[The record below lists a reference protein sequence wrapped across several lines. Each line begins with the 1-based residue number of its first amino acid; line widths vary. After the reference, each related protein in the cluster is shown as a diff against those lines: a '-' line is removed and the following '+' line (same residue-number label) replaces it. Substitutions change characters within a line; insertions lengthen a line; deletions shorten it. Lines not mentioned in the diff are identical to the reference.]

1 MYLQAATYNNSL
13 QKLAEMLNEWKEDNE
28 QYSERIAE
36 TEKQGK
42 PTAGME
48 IYYKKQI
55 KKINAIENAL
65 CSADIYIQQ
74 LLEELEDT
82 KQRTN
87 ETIQQRG
94 FVNVEERI
102 RICDLPHSQEYYH
115 EELLTHLFEIKET
128 LNTITNGKEKR

>member
-13 QKLAEMLNEWKEDNE
+13 QKLAEMLSEWKEDNE

-74 LLEELEDT
+74 LLDELQHT
-82 KQRTN
+82 KENIQAT
-87 ETIQQRG
+87 QQRG

-128 LNTITNGKEKR
+128 LKTIY

>member
-13 QKLAEMLNEWKEDNE
+13 QKLAEMLYEWKEENE
-28 QYSERIAE
+28 KYSERIAE
-36 TEKQGK
+36 TEQQGK

-74 LLEELEDT
+74 LLEELEYA
-82 KQRTN
+82 KQQTS
-87 ETIQQRG
+87 ETIQQQRG
-94 FVNVEERI
+94 FVSVEERI

-128 LNTITNGKEKR
+128 LKTIY